1 MARGAAVVSECG
13 GEGVDDDEGGF
24 GACDVCFQGADVVWE
39 GEGSVIEFAV
49 FGVDVFDGHEEE
61 DVGRVASGGLE
72 SRFDGAARVVVGG
85 DEDDV
90 AWFGGG
96 VAGHGLSG
104 CNEGGD
110 GGGE

>member
-1 MARGAAVVSECG
+1 MG
-13 GEGVDDDEGGF
+13 
-24 GACDVCFQGADVVWE
+24 W
-39 GEGSVIEFAV
+39 
-49 FGVDVFDGHEEE
+49 
-61 DVGRVASGGLE
+61 VASGGLE

-104 CNEGGD
+104 CNAGGD